1 MVQEFQLQQMR
12 LNVIII
18 LLFLSSCASRKVA
31 TTKTKTE
38 INIDSSVVE
47 KKDSTIFVKKAIS
60 INEDIDEIEV
70 VPIDTTKPIIIG
82 GKAYFNATVRIKKT
96 KRQVIDTSKS
106 IVSHSQEKSVN
117 LKKQVKKK
125 DFSKKVDKGFNYY
138 YLLLIILLVL
148 AYLKYKKRI

>member
-1 MVQEFQLQQMR
+1 MR
-12 LNVIII
+12 WLYAIGLISI
-18 LLFLSSCASRKVA
+18 SISIFSCASRKVA
-31 TTKTKTE
+31 ITKTKTE

-47 KKDSTIFVKKAIS
+47 KKDSTIVVKKAIS

-70 VPIDTTKPIIIG
+70 VPIDTAKPIIIG
-82 GKAYFNATVRIKKT
+82 GKAYFNATIRIKKT

-106 IVSHSQEKSVN
+106 IVSHSQEKTVN
-117 LKKQVKKK
+117 LKKQVKKQ

-138 YLLLIILLVL
+138 YLLLIVLLVF